1 MDKHTLGSWHIGV
14 NSPDAV
20 FSADGDFICNLGA
33 HADANLIAAAPDL
46 LAALED
52 ARKFIVNGIEL
63 GYIHMPDPE
72 TPDRA
77 HQTLPNIESAIAKAR
92 GE

>member
-46 LAALED
+46 LAFVESITDPLGPYPDLDGHSIVAD
-52 ARKFIVNGIEL
+52 AYK
-63 GYIHMPDPE
+63 
-72 TPDRA
+72 
-77 HQTLPNIESAIAKAR
+77 AIAKAR